1 MIEKIKSTVNQKTAT
16 ILWSLLVPA
25 MLFGLLLSK
34 FLISLSVIGFF
45 IWGLSERVRG
55 RGVGEWRRDKLY
67 LSLVLIFGLLLW
79 GGFWRAADFSELRL
93 RLQIGLPFLAL
104 PLAWSWLPP
113 IAEKLKT
120 QLLAFFVVLMLAF
133 GLGVVGYYFWHYEA
147 MQLLLQRSGAVPVPS
162 GDHIRFSLLL
172 VLAVAVAVSLAANSK
187 QAKIYRILALI
198 AAVLLSMILHILS
211 VRSGLLGLY
220 LLAVVFAVRYIFVQ
234 RRYFI
239 GLSAL
244 ALIFALPM
252 MAYQYM
258 PSFRTKIQLTIH
270 NIQLMQTEQVGDY
283 SDTQRLL
290 SYKIAWQIYLDKPIL
305 GVGLANLDGEMK
317 RVYAEKYPA
326 QKPMFPHNQFLTYLT
341 AMGLL
346 GLLVFLGLAFWPL
359 FYRRAYREPLILAFF
374 VVLLSS
380 FLTENTLLI
389 SIGTNIYVFFL
400 LFFRSSTVIRKV

>member
-1 MIEKIKSTVNQKTAT
+1 MIEKIKLTFNQKTAT
-16 ILWSLLVPA
+16 ILWPLLVAA

-55 RGVGEWRRDKLY
+55 GGVAVWRRDKFY
-67 LSLVLIFGLLLW
+67 LSLILIFGLLLW
-79 GGFWRAADFSELRL
+79 GGLWRAADFGELRL

-113 IAEKLKT
+113 ISENLKM
-120 QLLAFFVVLMLAF
+120 QLFAFFVGLMLAF
-133 GLGVVGYYFWHYEA
+133 GLGVMGYYFWHYEA

-162 GDHIRFSLLL
+162 GDHIRFSLML
-172 VLAVAVAVSLAANSK
+172 VLAVAAAVWLASADK
-187 QAKIYRILALI
+187 YKVFALI
-198 AAVLLSMILHILS
+198 AAFLLLVILHILS

-220 LLAVVFAVRYIFVQ
+220 LLAFVFAVRYIFVQ
-234 RRYFI
+234 RRYFV

-244 ALIFALPM
+244 ALIFALPLA
-252 MAYQYM
+252 AYQYV
-258 PSFRTKIQLTIH
+258 PSFRSKIQLTIY

-290 SYKIAWQIYLDKPIL
+290 SYKIAWQIYLDNPIL

-341 AMGLL
+341 AMGAL
-346 GLLVFLGLAFWPL
+346 GLLAFLGLAFWPL

-374 VVLLSS
+374 VVLFSS